1 MRDLNIENGN
11 SDNSTCMHDYLLITD
26 GRSSSDTQLVKLC
39 GSSRPNRVLTS
50 TGTYMHVSFVSDG
63 SGNGRGFKLHY
74 TSGQLAI
81 SFLSAF
87 SCSSFLSTYGLR

>member
-11 SDNSTCMHDYLLITD
+11 GDNSTCMHDYLLITD
-26 GRSSSDTQLVKLC
+26 GRSSSDTQLAKLC

-74 TSGQLAI
+74 TSG
-81 SFLSAF
+81 
-87 SCSSFLSTYGLR
+87 